1 MGVLR
6 HVVLKHGLGLPAAV
20 RAVPS
25 AGRWLRRNLYVLLL
39 LAPLLLYLPAIV
51 FWSSPDR
58 FAVVRSGSMEPE
70 FSAGDLVFL
79 RPVRQVEV
87 GLSSPLSVQP
97 CETRKRFR
105 TVVKGPR
112 GIDGSVSRVLHR
124 VIAIDPSGDRFTT
137 KGDANPEPDPFKVG
151 LESLVGETTGFNV
164 PLAGYAT
171 LFLQSRLGLIWLA
184 IIALVSFYPT
194 LTRLVPW
201 ARSTAHRALNRAVG
215 LETEQLDRVAAG
227 VKENREVLLGLSSSI
242 TQGLEA
248 EKLDRVVAGVNENR
262 EALQELSSSI
272 AQGLETEKLD
282 RVAAGVKENREVLQ
296 ELSSSIQEYVKSSQ
310 NEADALDQYSE
321 ASEKLD

>member
-87 GLSSPLSVQP
+87 GDVIA
-97 CETRKRFR
+97 FR
-105 TVVKGPR
+105 TPR

-242 TQGLEA
+242 AQGLEA